1 MNAWERARG
10 KRETSAAMK
19 KDCPNCHQSMEGKFL
34 HWRKFAKMDHFRVCP
49 ICGKDIEF
57 QFHPEEIA
65 VRILTV
71 VLVFG
76 AFYWAK
82 ERGAYLQALLVVA
95 VVLGIDYPAVHWLLR
110 DKQRFRK
117 AVGSR

>member
-1 MNAWERARG
+1 
-10 KRETSAAMK
+10 MK

-49 ICGKDIEF
+49 ICGKYIEF

-95 VVLGIDYPAVHWLLR
+95 VVLGIAYPAVHWLLR